1 MILLKKAI
9 RTMLRNKKAY
19 ISCILLMA
27 VGIAYYISFSCTILN
42 LKSARDSFYDE
53 YRLADVFVK
62 ILSITDR
69 QVDSLY
75 EIDGIDEVVP
85 RIVEDFR
92 IECIQSELDS
102 KNNDLMTVRLTSS
115 DLSYEGNTINQYL
128 YDGNDIQDDHD
139 ILLNI
144 EFMNLNGLEIGDTVE
159 IIHNGK
165 EDTFTIVGSVMSPEY
180 VYLMKD
186 EQEFIPDKKTFG
198 FGYIS
203 LDMMNALTNSN
214 HTYND
219 LVITLDKGAQF
230 KDVEYELMDKLEA
243 NGLISLI
250 EKSDQ
255 LSYSMLDIELESV
268 EKMAT
273 SIPLVFLLMVI
284 AILYLTLKR
293 VIEQERMEIGMMKAF
308 GYMDSQILIHYLVYG
323 LIVGLIGGLIGCVF
337 GYFLADSLLTLYL
350 EYFLLPI
357 DETIIQFSPF
367 IIGFILAIFVGLIG
381 TYFGVKKVLRLS
393 PVDSMKA
400 TVPIVN
406 INKPINNNKVLKK
419 IFKTSGFMSLRN
431 IQRNKLRST
440 FIVLGIAFS
449 FAMGAYMASATSM
462 VDGMIFIQLD
472 KVKRYDV
479 KVNFDKPINQGTL
492 QYFQDY
498 QDVNYAQ
505 GIYETPITLRN
516 GTKTISSVLVG
527 LQENSQLYKIYNE
540 KEEKNLD
547 LNGEGIILCSYYAD
561 AIEAEVGDYIYIDSY
576 LLDDSLKLRVDGIAQ
591 MTMADATYMKLD
603 LLYKYFNVN
612 GYTSVLLDTDNY
624 NVIKENFKTSP
635 NIRSIEDKE
644 TTNKNLKEMMSSYDI
659 MFKFMDFMTI
669 AIVFIIV
676 YNISVIAFAE
686 RSREYATLKVIG
698 FTTDEIADIVNLEF
712 WILTIMGIVI
722 GIMLTF
728 LLKYGINSLMDIG
741 NFTFDT
747 SVKYDEILKASF
759 ECITAVYLS
768 NFMNKKNIKKLELVT
783 VLKERG

>member
-219 LVITLDKGAQF
+219 LVITLDKGVQF

-462 VDGMIFIQLD
+462 VDGMIFVQLD

-612 GYTSVLLDTDNY
+612 GYTSVLLDADNY
-624 NVIKENFKTSP
+624 NVLKENFKTSP

-712 WILTIMGIVI
+712 WILTIVGIVI